1 VYFLCPKGGEKMASE
16 IGQLNVR
23 VGLDSTGFQNGI
35 SSLNREMK
43 KVQSEFKLASAEMGK
58 HGKELDSLRLK
69 SDNLTKQTDLQ
80 RQKVAALEA
89 AHQRSVQTKGAD
101 AKATQDLE
109 IKLNRA
115 RTRLVNMEQDLES
128 VNREI
133 ETQSSN
139 WYKLGK
145 ELEAAAKRGCKKII
159 VGLGGSSTNDGG
171 CGAAAAAGVKFYD
184 RQGKEFIPVGK
195 TLIDIDRIDLTHRAR
210 ELNKIEIITMCD
222 IDNPMYGP
230 EGAAFVFGPQKGADE
245 KMVIDL
251 DRGLEHLCRLIERET
266 RRNLKDVP
274 GTGAAG
280 AMGAGMI
287 AFFDSVLQMG
297 IETVLDTVKF
307 DEIIAGADMIF
318 TGEGRFDTQSLRGKV
333 VVGVGKRAKSKN
345 IPVTVITGGADTNIE
360 KAYDMGISSIFTINR
375 LPEDF
380 EISRHKSKENLQAT
394 VDNILRLIKS
404 LE

>member
-1 VYFLCPKGGEKMASE
+1 MKKAVIIPDSFKGTLTSREICAIISDKIKMHFPHCRIVSIPVADGGEGSVDCFLAALGGQKVFERVSSPYFEDMEAFYGLIGDTAVIEMAACAGLPLVEGRKNPSLTTSYGV
-16 IGQLNVR
+16 GQL
-23 VGLDSTGFQNGI
+23 I
-35 SSLNREMK
+35 M
-43 KVQSEFKLASAEMGK
+43 
-58 HGKELDSLRLK
+58 
-69 SDNLTKQTDLQ
+69 
-80 RQKVAALEA
+80 
-89 AHQRSVQTKGAD
+89 
-101 AKATQDLE
+101 
-109 IKLNRA
+109 
-115 RTRLVNMEQDLES
+115 
-128 VNREI
+128 
-133 ETQSSN
+133 
-139 WYKLGK
+139 
-145 ELEAAAKRGCKKII
+145 AAAKRGCKKII

-195 TLIDIDRIDLTHRAR
+195 TLIDIDRIDLTHRTR

>member
-1 VYFLCPKGGEKMASE
+1 VSIPVADGGEGSVDCFLAALGGQKVFERVSSPYFEDMEAFYGLIGDTAVIEMAACAGLPLVEGRKNPSLTTSYGV
-16 IGQLNVR
+16 GQL
-23 VGLDSTGFQNGI
+23 I
-35 SSLNREMK
+35 M
-43 KVQSEFKLASAEMGK
+43 
-58 HGKELDSLRLK
+58 
-69 SDNLTKQTDLQ
+69 
-80 RQKVAALEA
+80 
-89 AHQRSVQTKGAD
+89 
-101 AKATQDLE
+101 
-109 IKLNRA
+109 
-115 RTRLVNMEQDLES
+115 
-128 VNREI
+128 
-133 ETQSSN
+133 
-139 WYKLGK
+139 
-145 ELEAAAKRGCKKII
+145 AAAKRGCKKII

>member
-1 VYFLCPKGGEKMASE
+1 MKKAVIIPDSFKGTLTSREICAIISDKIKMHFPHCRIVSIPVADGGEGSVDCFSAALGGQKVFERVSSPYFEDMEAFYGLIGDTAVIEMAACAGLPLVEGRKNPSLTTSYGV
-16 IGQLNVR
+16 GQL
-23 VGLDSTGFQNGI
+23 I
-35 SSLNREMK
+35 M
-43 KVQSEFKLASAEMGK
+43 
-58 HGKELDSLRLK
+58 
-69 SDNLTKQTDLQ
+69 
-80 RQKVAALEA
+80 
-89 AHQRSVQTKGAD
+89 
-101 AKATQDLE
+101 
-109 IKLNRA
+109 
-115 RTRLVNMEQDLES
+115 
-128 VNREI
+128 
-133 ETQSSN
+133 
-139 WYKLGK
+139 
-145 ELEAAAKRGCKKII
+145 AAAKRGCKKII